1 MPDSMVALLR
11 DNCESLLA
19 QLAQMPVQRAT
30 EFNTLLEIV
39 GLTCATPGLNEDAL
53 KAARKLGEWYAR
65 HNGDLQDLIG
75 QLLVAS
81 QFGGEGN
88 RLKQQALLTSAV
100 KAYLHGVTR
109 QLQEQA
115 QQDSVTKLFNRAV
128 FEQCW
133 QTELARAGRYGR
145 ELTLVLFDLDQF
157 KQVNDR
163 LGHPAGDA
171 VLRQFA
177 AVLQASLRQSDM
189 AFRYG
194 GDEFAA
200 LLPETG
206 SAAATPVLQRLEA
219 RLRETCQ
226 AESLHTLFGISY
238 GLATFPADGQGAGE
252 LVRLADARLYERKR
266 AHAQAAVSGQLAN
279 VAVTP

>member
-19 QLAQMPVQRAT
+19 QLACTPVQRAT

-39 GLTCATPGLNEDAL
+39 GLTCAVPGLSEDSL
-53 KAARKLGEWYAR
+53 KAARKLGEWYAK

-81 QFGGEGN
+81 QAANESN
-88 RLKQQALLTSAV
+88 LLKQQALLASAV

-115 QQDSVTKLFNRAV
+115 QQDALTKLFNRAV

-133 QTELARAGRYGR
+133 QTELARARRYGR

-177 AVLQASLRQSDM
+177 AVLQASLRQSDI

-206 SAAATPVLQRLEA
+206 SAAAAAVLQRLET
-219 RLRETCQ
+219 RLRENCQ
-226 AESLHTLFGISY
+226 TEFLDTPFGISY
-238 GLATFPADGQGAGE
+238 GLATFPTDGQSAGE
-252 LVRLADARLYERKR
+252 LVRLADARLYEHKR
-266 AHAQAAVSGQLAN
+266 THTPAVVSGQWS
-279 VAVTP
+279 VAGAQ

>member
-11 DNCESLLA
+11 DNCENLLA
-19 QLAQMPVQRAT
+19 QLVQTPVQRAP

-39 GLTCATPGLNEDAL
+39 ALTCATPGLNEDSF

-81 QFGGEGN
+81 QSIGESN
-88 RLKQQALLTSAV
+88 LLKQQALLTSAV

-115 QQDSVTKLFNRAV
+115 QQNPVTGLFTRAV
-128 FEQCW
+128 FEQLW
-133 QTELARAGRYGR
+133 PAEVARARRYNR
-145 ELTLVLFDLDQF
+145 ELTLVLVDLDQF

-163 LGHPAGDA
+163 LSQPAGDA

-194 GDEFAA
+194 GDKFAA

-206 SAAATPVLQRLEA
+206 SAAAVPVLQRLDA
-219 RLRETCQ
+219 RLREACQ
-226 AESLHTLFGISY
+226 AESLRAPLGISY
-238 GLATFPADGQGAGE
+238 GLATFPTDGQSASE
-252 LVRLADARLYERKR
+252 LMRQAEARLYEHKR
-266 AHAQAAVSGQLAN
+266 THTPAMVSGQWL
-279 VAVTP
+279 VVSS

>member
-88 RLKQQALLTSAV
+88 RLKQQALLTSGV

-115 QQDSVTKLFNRAV
+115 QQDAVTKLFNRAV
-128 FEQCW
+128 FEQRW
-133 QTELARAGRYGR
+133 LAELARAGRYGR

-177 AVLQASLRQSDM
+177 AILQASLRQSDM

-206 SAAATPVLQRLEA
+206 SAAAAPVLQRLEA
-219 RLRETCQ
+219 RLLDTCQ
-226 AESLHTLFGISY
+226 AESLHTPFGISY

-266 AHAQAAVSGQLAN
+266 AHVQAVVSSR
-279 VAVTP
+279 

>member
-11 DNCESLLA
+11 DNCENLLA
-19 QLAQMPVQRAT
+19 QLVQTPVQRAP

-39 GLTCATPGLNEDAL
+39 ALTCATPSLNEDSF

-75 QLLVAS
+75 QLLVVS
-81 QFGGEGN
+81 QSAGESN
-88 RLKQQALLTSAV
+88 LLKQQALLTSAV

-115 QQDSVTKLFNRAV
+115 QQNPVTRLFNRV
-128 FEQCW
+128 IFEQLW
-133 QTELARAGRYGR
+133 PTEIARARRYNR
-145 ELTLVLFDLDQF
+145 ALTLVLVELDQF
-157 KQVNDR
+157 KQVNNR
-163 LGHPAGDA
+163 LGDPAGDA

-177 AVLQASLRQSDM
+177 AVLPASLRQSDL

-194 GDEFAA
+194 GDKFAV

-206 SAAATPVLQRLEA
+206 SAAAMSVLQRLEA
-219 RLRETCQ
+219 RLREACQ
-226 AESLHTLFGISY
+226 AESINVPLGMSY
-238 GLATFPADGQGAGE
+238 GLATFPTDGQSSGE
-252 LVRLADARLYERKR
+252 LMRQADARLYEHKR
-266 AHAQAAVSGQLAN
+266 THTPTVVSSQWSVAGAQ
-279 VAVTP
+279 

>member
-1 MPDSMVALLR
+1 MPDSTVALLR

-19 QLAQMPVQRAT
+19 QLAHTPVRRAP

-39 GLTCATPGLNEDAL
+39 GLTCAVPGLNEDSL
-53 KAARKLGEWYAR
+53 KATRKLGEWYAQ

-75 QLLVAS
+75 QVLVAS
-81 QFGGEGN
+81 QSVSESN
-88 RLKQQALLTSAV
+88 LLKQQALLASAV
-100 KAYLHGVTR
+100 KAYLHSVTR

-115 QQDSVTKLFNRAV
+115 QHDSLTKLFNRAV
-128 FEQCW
+128 FEQRW
-133 QTELARAGRYGR
+133 PTELARARRYGR

-171 VLRQFA
+171 LLREFA
-177 AVLQASLRQSDM
+177 AILQAALRQSDM

-206 SAAATPVLQRLEA
+206 SAAAAPVLQRLEA
-219 RLRETCQ
+219 RLREACQ
-226 AESLHTLFGISY
+226 AESLRTPFGISY
-238 GLATFPADGQGAGE
+238 GLATFPVDGQDAGE
-252 LVRLADARLYERKR
+252 LVRLADARLYEHKR
-266 AHAQAAVSGQLAN
+266 THTQAMVSG
-279 VAVTP
+279 

>member
-19 QLAQMPVQRAT
+19 QLVQTPVQRAP

-39 GLTCATPGLNEDAL
+39 GLTCALPGLNEDAL

-75 QLLVAS
+75 QLLMAS
-81 QFGGEGN
+81 QSAGEN
-88 RLKQQALLTSAV
+88 NLLKQQALLASAV

-128 FEQCW
+128 FEQRW
-133 QTELARAGRYGR
+133 QTELARARRYGR

-163 LGHPAGDA
+163 LGHPAGDT

-177 AVLQASLRQSDM
+177 AILQASLRQSDI

-206 SAAATPVLQRLEA
+206 SAAAAPLLQRLEA
-219 RLRETCQ
+219 RLFESCQ
-226 AESLHTLFGISY
+226 ADSLRTPLGISY
-238 GLATFPADGQGAGE
+238 GLATFPTDGQGAGE

-266 AHAQAAVSGQLAN
+266 AQLSVPPVLRAT
-279 VAVTP
+279 ASER